1 MCLKQ
6 QSWRLDC
13 FSGSSLGSGTG
24 MSRLLWLGVVFGFLE
39 YFVGFLEPPLVWWFG
54 QSTSTDNV

>member
-1 MCLKQ
+1 MLGYG
-6 QSWRLDC
+6 
-13 FSGSSLGSGTG
+13 GSSLGSGTG

-39 YFVGFLEPPLVWWFG
+39 YFVGFLEPPLVWWFS